1 MAALTVTAGDRVVVG
16 VETINRGSVTDT
28 QDIELVAQSTVQ
40 DTEPATL
47 APLGAD
53 TDLLVWDTTGVSA
66 GTYAIT
72 VQSDDDS
79 FSRDVDVQ

>member
-1 MAALTVTAGDRVVVG
+1 MAALTVSAGDHVVVE

-28 QDIELVAQSTVQ
+28 QDIELVAQSSVQ

-53 TDLLVWDTTGVSA
+53 TDLLVWDTTGVSS
-66 GTYAIT
+66 GTYTIT
-72 VQSDDDS
+72 VQSDDDQ
-79 FSRDVDVQ
+79 FTRDVDVT

>member
-1 MAALTVTAGDRVVVG
+1 MAALTVTAGDRVVVE

-28 QDIELVAQSTVQ
+28 QDIELVAQSSVQ

-53 TDLLVWDTTGVSA
+53 TDLLAWDTTGVAA
-66 GTYAIT
+66 GTYTIT
-72 VQSDDDS
+72 VRSDNDS
-79 FSRDVDVQ
+79 FSRDVDVT